1 MTDVELIYVKT
12 IIEEKSL
19 SKAAEKL
26 FVSQPSLSKSLQKI
40 EYRFGTRLFKRTNT
54 GLIPTLAGERYY
66 QMAKDIL
73 KIYND
78 FEIEISDINNL
89 KKGKIT
95 VGITPQLATYMLPV
109 ILPLFKEE
117 CPNIDVSTIERN
129 SSELEKA
136 LASGEI
142 DFAIMFISPFNEV
155 NNILDVSLELIFK
168 DTFLLVA
175 KKGHRLGKYAIYD
188 KDCEYPRIDIT
199 LFSDEPFIITDHGL
213 RIRQVSELILQKADI
228 NPLIALTTKSFETA
242 RRLASQGV
250 GITFIP
256 RRYINIFPS
265 TFVPDYYTIDEK
277 YTPYWNLCLAIYK
290 GAYVSK
296 AARTFMN
303 IIKKNFN

>member
-1 MTDVELIYVKT
+1 
-12 IIEEKSL
+12 
-19 SKAAEKL
+19 
-26 FVSQPSLSKSLQKI
+26 
-40 EYRFGTRLFKRTNT
+40 
-54 GLIPTLAGERYY
+54 
-66 QMAKDIL
+66 MAKDIL

-155 NNILDVSLELIFK
+155 NNILDVSLEFIFK

-213 RIRQVSELILQKADI
+213 RIRQVS
-228 NPLIALTTKSFETA
+228 TKSFETA

-296 AARTFMN
+296 AARTFMD